1 AFDKENNALSQKRI
15 LPFVAPRARKD
26 YFMIALAGSMPQGG
40 DDAGSG
46 ADGNSRRLGRAL
58 TDPAEASTQA
68 ALVRPLG
75 AVLFVEGFRQPHPLG
90 SQVQPSGLVKFRLGR
105 LRVRATLFRSRA
117 AFFDLLFPHNDGA

>member
-1 AFDKENNALSQKRI
+1 
-15 LPFVAPRARKD
+15 
-26 YFMIALAGSMPQGG
+26 MIALAGSMPQGV

-75 AVLFVEGFRQPHPLG
+75 AVLFFEGFGQPHPIG
-90 SQVQPSGLVKFRLGR
+90 SEVQPSGLVKFRLGR